1 MAVDGVDLSV
11 GEGEVFGVL
20 GRSGAGKS
28 TLLRCVNM
36 LERPDAGAV
45 TVGGLELTRLGRREL
60 RVARQ
65 GIGMIHQHFALLS
78 SRTVAGN
85 VAFALEVTGAPRAGR
100 KARVAELLELVGL
113 ADRAD
118 AYPAQLSGGQKQRVG
133 IARALAARPKVLL
146 SDEATSA
153 LDPETTESILR
164 LLLDLN
170 RRLGLTILLITHE
183 MNVVKRICTSAAIM
197 RDGRFVESG
206 RITELLRRPG
216 SELARDLFPL
226 DTAAPLDAAGV
237 PLEAAMQGG
246 ARVEAGAPAVAGA
259 EAGAG
264 LQAGAGAGAG
274 LQAGAEAGVGVQAGA
289 EAGVGVQ
296 AGAEAGA
303 GVLTSVGA
311 PTSLDTAGARLPG
324 GGEATTIV
332 DITVSGP
339 EADEPIIADLA
350 RRFAVDVRILGG
362 SVETLAAT
370 RAGRWRIAL
379 PGTPEA
385 NREAVE
391 YLRERGVTS

>member
-1 MAVDGVDLSV
+1 VAVDGVDLSV

-36 LERPDAGAV
+36 LERPDAGTV
-45 TVGGLELTRLGRREL
+45 TVGGLELTRLRRRDL

-85 VAFALEVTGAPRAGR
+85 VAFALEVTGSPRAVR

-113 ADRAD
+113 GDRAD

-133 IARALAARPKVLL
+133 IARALAARPKILL

-206 RITELLRRPG
+206 RITDLLRQPG

-226 DTAAPLDAAGV
+226 DAGSPTDAGTRTGAGT
-237 PLEAAMQGG
+237 
-246 ARVEAGAPAVAGA
+246 GAPA

-264 LQAGAGAGAG
+264 AAGAGPA
-274 LQAGAEAGVGVQAGA
+274 
-289 EAGVGVQ
+289 
-296 AGAEAGA
+296 
-303 GVLTSVGA
+303 
-311 PTSLDTAGARLPG
+311 G
-324 GGEATTIV
+324 GGGTTIV
-332 DITVSGP
+332 DITVSGAQ
-339 EADEPIIADLA
+339 ADEPIIADLA
-350 RRFAVDVRILGG
+350 RRFALDVRILGG

-379 PGTPEA
+379 PGGPEA

-391 YLRERGVTS
+391 YLRERGVTP